1 MIKLSTEV
9 QSDGRTRRP
18 SATGSAWAPVLQRG
32 KMIQQDL
39 ARCDTE
45 VNHRNKQSILDRS
58 DAPVWHE
65 RSKFKVPA
73 LIVTIQRGLPA
84 AKNLV
89 ITAAA

>member
-1 MIKLSTEV
+1 M
-9 QSDGRTRRP
+9 
-18 SATGSAWAPVLQRG
+18 QRG
-32 KMIQQDL
+32 TMIHQDL

-73 LIVTIQRGLPA
+73 LIVAMQRGLPA

-89 ITAAA
+89 ITVPA